1 MIFDVWMR
9 ILKRIPNAVLWL
21 LRFPPVGEENILKE
35 ARERGVRS
43 DQIIF
48 SDVVSREEHVKRGV
62 LADLFLDT
70 VLYNA
75 HTTAC
80 DILWGGTPL
89 LTMTGDK
96 MASRVGASLLRAA
109 GLDELVC
116 ITFASSLPFTHR
128 LIHPLTLP
136 LRHPR
141 TPRLTHFLIHH
152 LPINTHPLKIC
163 TSFEAYEEL
172 AVALAEDQVSLS
184 LRVVLNLLYASLT

>member
-96 MASRVGASLLRAA
+96 MASRVGASILRAA
-109 GLDELVC
+109 GLNELVC
-116 ITFASSLPFTHR
+116 CTFAINIPFSYRSMHRWTHSS
-128 LIHPLTLP
+128 
-136 LRHPR
+136 
-141 TPRLTHFLIHH
+141 
-152 LPINTHPLKIC
+152 
-163 TSFEAYEEL
+163 
-172 AVALAEDQVSLS
+172 
-184 LRVVLNLLYASLT
+184 